1 MNLSTLLILIGALLL
16 VAVCLVVILRR
27 SRSSG
32 QAPVPSAAMLDAQAM
47 GEGNRGVDRQG
58 RA

>member
-1 MNLSTLLILIGALLL
+1 MNLTTVLILIGALLL

-32 QAPVPSAAMLDAQAM
+32 QTPVPSAAMLDAQAR
-47 GEGNRGVDRQG
+47 GESNRSSDRQG
-58 RA
+58 LA